1 MSRFS
6 KHCYGNSPRQADQ
19 FEKMQDF
26 ARAYGALCWNLSKVF
41 FHLQSTTFAL
51 SLKHGNV
58 GAEPQVIPRKDLPR
72 IYTMCLPVDGQ
83 TTNGTVLWYCAVP
96 RGGCCFSSSNTT
108 SMCLA
113 AMHAGGLGLDDLVEA
128 RDAVIEEALAAPERR
143 LDNSLTW
150 LCVAA

>member
-1 MSRFS
+1 MVS
-6 KHCYGNSPRQADQ
+6 RQADQ

-72 IYTMCLPVDGQ
+72 IYTMCLPVEGQ
-83 TTNGTVLWYCAVP
+83 TANGTDVSWCSAVW
-96 RGGCCFSSSNTT
+96 GVVCY
-108 SMCLA
+108 
-113 AMHAGGLGLDDLVEA
+113 
-128 RDAVIEEALAAPERR
+128 
-143 LDNSLTW
+143 
-150 LCVAA
+150 